1 MLPPILKMCPDTSR
15 LSEISCSSRHLSKV
29 YFLVLDGA
37 GFCVLSLHLGRSDSS
52 LWVIF
57 STNHAILSDLLDG
70 IL

>member
-29 YFLVLDGA
+29 YFLVLEGA
-37 GFCVLSLHLGRSDSS
+37 GSSVLSFHLGRSDSS